1 MERSTVKA
9 LLTAKSAYNL
19 SDAMFV
25 VGWLATE
32 APTEVLEACLTAL
45 HERQRVN
52 GRYDLE
58 AAAAERWGPKSGTG
72 S

>member
-1 MERSTVKA
+1 MERSTVHA
-9 LLTAKSAYNL
+9 LIVAKSAYNL
-19 SDAMFV
+19 SDALFV

-32 APTEVLEACLTAL
+32 APTEVLEACLTDL
-45 HERQRVN
+45 HDRQRAN

-58 AAAAERWGPKSGTG
+58 AAAAERWGPRTGTG